1 MNSFYTAQEIQN
13 IGFKGV
19 GDNVFI
25 SRNANFYS
33 PQTISI
39 GHDVRIDDFCIL
51 SGHIEL
57 GSYIHISAYSAIYG
71 KYGITLKD
79 YSGLSPR
86 VTIFSAMD
94 DFSGHFLIN
103 PMAGEHTNV
112 TGGIVTIEKFVQV
125 GAGTIIFPNV
135 VIGEGSV
142 IGALSLVNRSVSE
155 WGVFAGVP
163 VRKLKDRSKNLLDFL

>member
-1 MNSFYTAQEIQN
+1 MNSFYTVQEIQN
-13 IGFKGV
+13 IGFKAV
-19 GDNVFI
+19 GNNVLI
-25 SRNANFYS
+25 SKNANFYS

-57 GSYIHISAYSAIYG
+57 GSYIHISAYSAMYG
-71 KYGITLKD
+71 KYGIIMKD

-86 VTIFSAMD
+86 TTIFSAMD

-112 TGGIVTIEKFVQV
+112 TGGIVTIERFVQI
-125 GAGTIIFPNV
+125 GAGAIIFPNV

-142 IGALSLVNRSVSE
+142 IGALSLVNKSVSE
-155 WGVFAGVP
+155 WGIFAGIP
-163 VRKLKDRSKNLLDFL
+163 VRKLKERSKDLLVYL